1 MQLNQKQQ
9 MNKFKF
15 IKGLKKLAFAIVF
28 AFIGPIT
35 IQQAFQNH
43 NHRFYTYVLALGL
56 IIAAFSIALGF
67 LGISNLVSS
76 LLDDSKN
83 KTDS

>member
-1 MQLNQKQQ
+1 
-9 MNKFKF
+9 MNKIKF
-15 IKGLKKLAFAIVF
+15 VKGLNKLAFAIVF
-28 AFIGPIT
+28 ALIGPFI
-35 IQQAFQNH
+35 IQQAFQNQ
-43 NHRFYTYVLALGL
+43 NHRLYIYILVLGL